1 MFQIACGPALFVLEL
16 TDNSHHRQKLKVLTL
31 ELALFNFLEIDAS
44 SVVLYVDP
52 NTLNLDPDQNFGP
65 IWIRIQ
71 VQIQIQGYVIN
82 LERRKK
88 KLSFKNNFFKTF
100 RK

>member
-31 ELALFNFLEIDAS
+31 DLALFNFLEIDAS

-82 LERRKK
+82 FERKK
-88 KLSFKNNFFKTF
+88 KKFLLKIIFFNF
-100 RK
+100 

>member
-1 MFQIACGPALFVLEL
+1 M

-31 ELALFNFLEIDAS
+31 DLALFNFLEIDAS

-82 LERRKK
+82 FERKKKKKK
-88 KLSFKNNFFKTF
+88 KLSFKNIFFFNF
-100 RK
+100 